1 MTETTI
7 EMQKQKKKK
16 KKIKDVLL
24 KLLFFWN
31 GINSLTGK
39 ILNPKKMHASWH
51 YIVTL
56 TLWEIHY
63 CHFLRIMKTLHATH
77 SDSCDIFIR
86 LSVQLGNLSSYIWES
101 LSLVWHWTILLLFIS
116 ITIFFIKNFMK
127 ERLEFRH
134 LSVKYCKKH
143 GKYSFYQVY
152 YSVRRDLV

>member
-7 EMQKQKKKK
+7 EMQKQKKKNK
-16 KKIKDVLL
+16 NIKDVLL

-39 ILNPKKMHASWH
+39 ILNPKNMHASWH

-77 SDSCDIFIR
+77 SDSCNIFIR
-86 LSVQLGNLSSYIWES
+86 LSVQLGNLSSYIYES
-101 LSLVWHWTILLLFIS
+101 PWV
-116 ITIFFIKNFMK
+116 
-127 ERLEFRH
+127 
-134 LSVKYCKKH
+134 
-143 GKYSFYQVY
+143 
-152 YSVRRDLV
+152 